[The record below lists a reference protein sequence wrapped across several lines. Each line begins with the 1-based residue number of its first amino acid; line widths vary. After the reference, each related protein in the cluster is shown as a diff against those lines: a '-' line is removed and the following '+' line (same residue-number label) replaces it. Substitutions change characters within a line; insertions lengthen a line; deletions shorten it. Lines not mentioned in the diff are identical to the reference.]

1 MLTATLLEGTAM
13 RRGLE
18 FVVLAVLLTAL
29 PACSAT
35 PTGPD
40 RTGPAEFDTTALFSR
55 IAGSY
60 TLTFDADDSCRLP
73 PSLQQITYDVV
84 LEPTRYRYLAVRV
97 SGKPFVGDLWVLAT
111 EEQGFTL
118 RWNVDC
124 DTADTVGATTFY
136 LCGEGDA
143 QVTDGNIA
151 GVLAG
156 RGGYL
161 DVDHRPVCTN
171 ATNRFL
177 FRPSSVTSTR

>member
-1 MLTATLLEGTAM
+1 M

-29 PACSAT
+29 PACSTT

-55 IAGSY
+55 LAGSY
-60 TLTFDADDSCRLP
+60 TLTFDADDSCLLP
-73 PSLQQITYDVV
+73 PSLQEITYDVV
-84 LEPTRYRYLAVRV
+84 LEPTRCRYLGVRV

-143 QVTDGNIA
+143 QEAAISTWTIGRSARTQRTDSCSSEAAQRRSVDVGWSA
-151 GVLAG
+151 ALRHARYP
-156 RGGYL
+156 RG
-161 DVDHRPVCTN
+161 
-171 ATNRFL
+171 
-177 FRPSSVTSTR
+177 